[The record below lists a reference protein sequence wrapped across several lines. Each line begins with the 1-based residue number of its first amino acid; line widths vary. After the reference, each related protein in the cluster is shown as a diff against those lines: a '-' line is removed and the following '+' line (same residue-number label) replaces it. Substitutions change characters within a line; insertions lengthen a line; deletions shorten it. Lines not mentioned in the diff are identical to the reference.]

1 MSLLGNNNR
10 EEGESPMSEPSV
22 KALFENL
29 SKYSPS
35 KRDLQ
40 IACDLRA
47 GKVAVWQERREWPG
61 RVVYIAAH
69 IEDGMIKYHKF
80 VHNRTTLDIE
90 DEHGRWV
97 GKAST
102 RRVMAWIR
110 AEVLDASPNANDE

>member
-1 MSLLGNNNR
+1 MSLSGNNNR

-40 IACDLRA
+40 IARDLRA
-47 GKVAVWQERREWPG
+47 GKVAVWQGGREWPG

-69 IEDGMIKYHKF
+69 IEDGMIKYYKF
-80 VHNRTTLDIE
+80 VHDRLTLDIE
-90 DEHGRWV
+90 DERGRWV
-97 GKAST
+97 GKAPT

-110 AEVLDASPNANDE
+110 AEVLDPSPNANDE